1 MNDSNNSL
9 IFSHEQDVD
18 GLFSAAVLRMTY
30 PHSEVIL
37 TNYGFQNMLAAKNKI
52 LSFTQSHDLGTII
65 ISDIGVNYE
74 SYLPVYEALSTS
86 EQRGFSNIW
95 IDHHV
100 WPEGME
106 EKFSPICEMV
116 LCSGSEMGKDGLKKC
131 ATELCVERFAP
142 ANSDAKTL
150 GCIAHRT
157 DFPESPKFP
166 LPPLT
171 SLISYYLGKKELN
184 HKLYSV
190 ILDNASRGILWN
202 TEMQED
208 MIEASRL
215 IDESITT
222 SIGSMVTKEFILNPP
237 GATEQARTLRLGIV
251 RADSFVSRSL
261 LLGKIIDESEI
272 DLAIAYTPDG
282 KLSVRRRHDVTEEGL
297 QIDCSKVA
305 AAFREGGGH
314 PGAAG
319 GFLNTTI
326 KQNSDDA
333 AINEIERA
341 VKDYFE
347 KQQQDNKITG

>member
-1 MNDSNNSL
+1 MNNINNNFL

-18 GLFSAAVLRMTY
+18 GLFSAAVLRMVY
-30 PHSEVIL
+30 PKSEVIL
-37 TNYGFQNMLAAKNKI
+37 TNYGFQNMLAVKNKI
-52 LSFTQSHDLGTII
+52 LSFTQSRNSGTII
-65 ISDIGVNYE
+65 ISDIGINYE
-74 SYLPVYEALSTS
+74 SYPPVYEALSTS
-86 EQRGFSNIW
+86 KQRGFSNIW

-106 EKFSPICEMV
+106 EKFSLVCEMF
-116 LCSGSEMGKDGLKKC
+116 LLSETEMGRNELKKC
-131 ATELCVERFAP
+131 ATELCIERFAP
-142 ANSDAKTL
+142 ASAYAKTL

-157 DFPESPKFP
+157 DFPESMRFP

-171 SLISYYLGKKELN
+171 GLISYYLGKKELN

-215 IDESITT
+215 IDESIMR
-222 SIGSMVTKEFILNPP
+222 SIKSMVIKEFHFKPP
-237 GATEQARTLRLGIV
+237 GTIEQARNV
-251 RADSFVSRSL
+251 RVAISKADSFVSRSL

-272 DLAIAYTPDG
+272 DLAMAYTCDG
-282 KLSVRRRHDVTEEGL
+282 KLSVRRRHGLTEKGL
-297 QIDCSKVA
+297 EIDCSKVA

-319 GFLNTTI
+319 GFLKSNI
-326 KQNSDDA
+326 ELNGDGA
-333 AINEIERA
+333 AIVEIELTIQ
-341 VKDYFE
+341 KYLE
-347 KQQQDNKITG
+347 KLEQASNN

>member
-1 MNDSNNSL
+1 MNNSNNFL

-18 GLFSAAVLRMTY
+18 GLLSAAVLRMVY
-30 PHSEVIL
+30 PQSEVIL
-37 TNYGFQNMLAAKNKI
+37 TNYGFQNMLAVKNKI
-52 LSFTQSHDLGTII
+52 LSFTQSHNLGTII
-65 ISDIGVNYE
+65 ISDIGINYE

-86 EQRGFSNIW
+86 KQRGFSNIW

-106 EKFSPICEMV
+106 EKFSTICEMV
-116 LCSGSEMGKDGLKKC
+116 LYSETEIGRNGLKKC
-131 ATELCVERFAP
+131 ATELCIERFAP
-142 ANSDAKTL
+142 ASAYAKTL

-157 DFPESPKFP
+157 DFPESVKFP

-171 SLISYYLGKKELN
+171 GLISYYLGKKELN

-190 ILDNASRGILWN
+190 ILDNLSLGILWN

-215 IDESITT
+215 IDESIMR
-222 SIGSMVTKEFILNPP
+222 SIRSMIIKEFDFKPP
-237 GATEQARTLRLGIV
+237 GTIEQV
-251 RADSFVSRSL
+251 RNVRVAIAKADSFVSRSL

-272 DLAIAYTPDG
+272 DLAMAYTPEG
-282 KLSVRRRHDVTEEGL
+282 KLSLRRRHGLPEKDL

-319 GFLNTTI
+319 GFLRTDI
-326 KQNSDDA
+326 EQDGEGA
-333 AINEIERA
+333 AVIEIELTIQ
-341 VKDYFE
+341 KYFE
-347 KQQQDNKITG
+347 KLQQDNN

>member
-1 MNDSNNSL
+1 MNNINNNFL

-18 GLFSAAVLRMTY
+18 GLFSAAVLRMVY
-30 PHSEVIL
+30 PQSEVIL
-37 TNYGFQNMLAAKNKI
+37 TNYGFQNMLAVKNKI
-52 LSFTQSHDLGTII
+52 LSFTQSCNSGTII
-65 ISDIGVNYE
+65 ISDIGINYE
-74 SYLPVYEALSTS
+74 SYPPVYEALSTS
-86 EQRGFSNIW
+86 KQRGFSNIW

-106 EKFSPICEMV
+106 EKFSLIYEMF
-116 LCSGSEMGKDGLKKC
+116 LLSETEMGRNGRKKC
-131 ATELCVERFAP
+131 ATELCIERFAP
-142 ANSDAKTL
+142 ASAYAKTL

-157 DFPESPKFP
+157 DFPESVRFP

-171 SLISYYLGKKELN
+171 GLISYYLGKKELN

-215 IDESITT
+215 IDESIMR
-222 SIGSMVTKEFILNPP
+222 SIKAMVIKEFHFKPP
-237 GATEQARTLRLGIV
+237 ATIEQARNV
-251 RADSFVSRSL
+251 RVAIAKADSFVSRSL

-272 DLAIAYTPDG
+272 DLATAYTSDG
-282 KLSVRRRHDVTEEGL
+282 KLSVRRRHGLTEKGL

-319 GFLNTTI
+319 GFLKTNI
-326 KQNSDDA
+326 EQNGDGA
-333 AINEIERA
+333 AIIEIELTIQ
-341 VKDYFE
+341 KYFE
-347 KQQQDNKITG
+347 KLEQASDN